1 MHKDDLRLQDSATVA
16 LMGDHW
22 VGNVRELKNVITAAA
37 IRSRSNVILKEDVE
51 AILALHQTPS
61 TTHADAPDLSHL
73 EHQHILRVLRSVG
86 WNRTHAA
93 RILGISLPTLRSKI
107 RKFGIDPSES

>member
-1 MHKDDLRLQDSATVA
+1 MEMTKSRVLIIGGS
-16 LMGDHW
+16 
-22 VGNVRELKNVITAAA
+22 VGGLFAA
-37 IRSRSNVILKEDVE
+37 NL
-51 AILALHQTPS
+51 
-61 TTHADAPDLSHL
+61 
-73 EHQHILRVLRSVG
+73 LRSVG